1 MSTRL
6 SAKTLKSHQPWVD
19 VVQGK
24 YGTVPRLEEEQIG
37 FQDSRR
43 MEGVRAISGLRQYL
57 EQVSN
62 PFVALDSWEGLFFES
77 HTLGVEEISKLVED
91 YDARFVVVTERREQT
106 DLDYLLDGVI
116 VLRRKFHQGM
126 IVREI
131 ELKKLRGVSI
141 YQSRFLFTLDSG
153 MFRYLPPI
161 SMKQFPES
169 NAMGEPIPDSK
180 EGVCSSGN
188 DRLDSLIDGGFR
200 QGSFNLLEIAS
211 DVPVRVTALFLRTV
225 FSNFINNGHQILY
238 VPFVG
243 AAKGQ
248 FDELLP
254 NFSKETLHKNVSV
267 MWFDGTGSKKTTALH
282 GDLSQ
287 DLDLL
292 HSKVEYMK
300 EDSRKPVLVVFSEDA
315 MEGLYG
321 KESIS
326 KELSRSIASLKNNG
340 NVRIQV
346 TSPHSV
352 LLPELKAMCDSS
364 LKIEM
369 IHGTPVMFSTKP
381 SSVLNGIVL
390 DAENNGRLALVPIV

>member
-1 MSTRL
+1 
-6 SAKTLKSHQPWVD
+6 
-19 VVQGK
+19 
-24 YGTVPRLEEEQIG
+24 
-37 FQDSRR
+37 
-43 MEGVRAISGLRQYL
+43 
-57 EQVSN
+57 
-62 PFVALDSWEGLFFES
+62 
-77 HTLGVEEISKLVED
+77 
-91 YDARFVVVTERREQT
+91 
-106 DLDYLLDGVI
+106 
-116 VLRRKFHQGM
+116 
-126 IVREI
+126 
-131 ELKKLRGVSI
+131 
-141 YQSRFLFTLDSG
+141 
-153 MFRYLPPI
+153 
-161 SMKQFPES
+161 
-169 NAMGEPIPDSK
+169 
-180 EGVCSSGN
+180 
-188 DRLDSLIDGGFR
+188 
-200 QGSFNLLEIAS
+200 
-211 DVPVRVTALFLRTV
+211 VTALFLRTV